1 MAPGPC
7 AVIVTSLDF
16 ECGTGHV
23 PEISQLRYGVH
34 DEEGRL
40 TGELTW
46 FKPWG
51 KQVFPCICPDTFR
64 VRKLDPERQ
73 DMTERLE

>member
-16 ECGTGHV
+16 ECGTGHY

-40 TGELTW
+40 SGELTW